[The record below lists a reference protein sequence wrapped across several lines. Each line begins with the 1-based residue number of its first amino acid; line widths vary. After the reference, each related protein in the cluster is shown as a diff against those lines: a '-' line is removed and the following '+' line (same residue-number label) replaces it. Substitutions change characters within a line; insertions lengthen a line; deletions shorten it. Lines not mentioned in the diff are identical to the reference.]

1 MSFTFTFFKSMAG
14 HCTVSSVIATM
25 THGRL
30 VSRVDQDVDDQGHEE
45 EHVDEAS
52 LKPRELFP
60 LSPAT
65 VRLCRLL
72 ICAQARKVQR
82 HKVRPGRHFQRMPLD
97 LSQITFNRS
106 NCF

>member
-1 MSFTFTFFKSMAG
+1 
-14 HCTVSSVIATM
+14 M

-30 VSRVDQDVDDQGHEE
+30 VCRVDQDVDDQGHEE
-45 EHVDEAS
+45 EHIDEAS

-106 NCF
+106 FSRQKCNEQSIVTMPRCYQDHLLLSD